1 MPDDDHVV
9 EKLTLAESREADD
22 RNGGLTVMACV
33 ESLLFVADATVTVA
47 RLAEALEVEQED
59 VERALVELEQSYVGR
74 GLCLQRGGNRVQLTT
89 VPQSA
94 RHVER
99 FLGLESRVRLS
110 RAALE
115 TLAIV
120 SYRQPITRPEIESI
134 RGVNSDSVIRTLL
147 SGGMIE
153 AGGRSLTVGRPI
165 LYGTTFEFLQQ
176 FGLRC
181 LEELPP
187 LEQIVVAGDDEL

>member
-9 EKLTLAESREADD
+9 EELALAESQEADN
-22 RNGGLTVMACV
+22 RNDELTVTACV
-33 ESLLFVADATVTVA
+33 ESLLFVADAPVTVA
-47 RLAEALEVEQED
+47 RLAEALEVGQED
-59 VERALVELEQSYVGR
+59 LEQALAELEQSYIGR

-89 VPQSA
+89 VSQSA

-99 FLGLESRVRLS
+99 FLGLESHIRFS

-134 RGVNSDSVIRTLL
+134 RGVNSDSVIRTLV
-147 SGGMIE
+147 SGGLIE
-153 AGGRSLTVGRPI
+153 ELGRSLTVGRPI

-187 LEQIVVAGDDEL
+187 LDQIVAAGDGES

>member
-1 MPDDDHVV
+1 VPDDEGVV
-9 EKLTLAESREADD
+9 EELTLAESQAACD
-22 RNGGLTVMACV
+22 RNGELTVMACV
-33 ESLLFVADATVTVA
+33 ESLLFVADAPVTVA
-47 RLAEALEVEQED
+47 RLAEGLEVEQED
-59 VERALVELEQSYVGR
+59 VERALAELEQSYVGR

-94 RHVER
+94 QHVER
-99 FLGLESRVRLS
+99 FLGLESRIRLS

-134 RGVNSDSVIRTLL
+134 RGVNSDSVLRTLL

-153 AGGRSLTVGRPI
+153 EVGRSMTVGRPI

-187 LEQIVVAGDDEL
+187 LEQIVVASDDES